1 MINVQPNSLFRSVC
15 LQIDNRE
22 FRVTS
27 VIDSLTAQR
36 IDASEARARG
46 ILVDGG
52 GSRPM
57 SPTRVRSPT
66 RLSPTRRQP
75 RLLSPDGRDRTS
87 SGSTSTRSPGL
98 LSPSWHPGD
107 YDDDDDDDDE
117 YYEYYL
123 VETSGERIPLLE
135 AIDVGWVF
143 VEYVDDT
150 DELEHQV
157 AISNYITVFQPGFQ
171 VTYKSSAELNQETG
185 TKRYLRPLQ

>member
-1 MINVQPNSLFRSVC
+1 
-15 LQIDNRE
+15 
-22 FRVTS
+22 VTS

-57 SPTRVRSPT
+57 SPTRVKSPT
-66 RLSPTRRQP
+66 RLSPTRRRR
-75 RLLSPDGRDRTS
+75 RLLSPGGTDRTS
-87 SGSTSTRSPGL
+87 SGSDPTR
-98 LSPSWHPGD
+98 LSPLWHPGD
-107 YDDDDDDDDE
+107 YDDDDDDDEDE

-123 VETSGERIPLLE
+123 VETSGERIPLLQ

-157 AISNYITVFQPGFQ
+157 YTSRETDKIPPRIT
-171 VTYKSSAELNQETG
+171 
-185 TKRYLRPLQ
+185 